1 MKRTLMFAALA
12 ASTSLAF
19 GEPPPGPPPGMG
31 RGGPPVEML
40 TKDLGL
46 NETQQVEVKRIFDA
60 RHAQMEAER
69 AQFESSGTRPT
80 HEQMDAKREAADAQM
95 RQQLS
100 GVLTTEQLAK
110 FDELRKRRP
119 VRTRTGDAGQQA
131 P

>member
-19 GEPPPGPPPGMG
+19 AEPPPGPPPGMG

-46 NETQQVEVKRIFDA
+46 TETQQVEVKRIFDA

-69 AQFESSGTRPT
+69 TQFESSGTRPSRA
-80 HEQMDAKREAADAQM
+80 EMDAKRDAADAEI
-95 RQQLS
+95 RQQLT
-100 GVLTTEQLAK
+100 GVLTAEQLAK
-110 FDELRKRRP
+110 FDEMRKRRP
-119 VRTRTGDAGQQA
+119 MRAR
-131 P
+131 